1 MNSPRLVRK
10 RVTPLQVSFVV
21 SFFHNQG
28 WYLYILSI
36 YTVIYSIYIYLYVH
50 TYSHIYICQIA

>member
-36 YTVIYSIYIYLYVH
+36 YTVYIICIYIYMYIH
-50 TYSHIYICQIA
+50 IHIYIYVK